1 MPRSVICISRTT
13 GASGEEVAHQVA
25 EGLGFRYVDDEI
37 IIEAAQ
43 RAGVSQSAMVEAEQ
57 SPSLI
62 NRILEAMATVP
73 AMSAGGGGY
82 VVPIRTDGMDVSQ
95 LIESVIR
102 RTAQQGKVVIVAHGA
117 SIPLAGTAGVLRVL
131 VTASPDVRAHRL
143 AGEGSMDDRAAKKAV
158 ETSDRERGKYFERF
172 YNVRH
177 ELPTHYDLTVNTDAV
192 EPSQAAQVI
201 LQAARS

>member
-43 RAGVSQSAMVEAEQ
+43 RAGVSQTAIAEAEQ

-82 VVPIRTDGMDVSQ
+82 VVPIRTDGMEYSQ

-117 SIPLAGTAGVLRVL
+117 SIPLADTPNVLRVL
-131 VTASPDVRAHRL
+131 VTASPAVRVKRL
-143 AGEGSMDDRAAKKAV
+143 AGEGAMDDRAAKKAI
-158 ETSDRERGKYFERF
+158 ETSDRERAKYFERF
-172 YNVRH
+172 YNVRS
-177 ELPTHYDLTVNTDAV
+177 ELPTHYDLTINTDAV
-192 EPSQAAQVI
+192 EPPQAAQVI
-201 LQAARS
+201 LQAARA